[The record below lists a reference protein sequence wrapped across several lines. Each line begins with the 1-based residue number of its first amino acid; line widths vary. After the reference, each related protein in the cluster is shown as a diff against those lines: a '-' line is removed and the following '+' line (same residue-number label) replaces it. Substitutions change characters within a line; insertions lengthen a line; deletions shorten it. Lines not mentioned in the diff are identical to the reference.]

1 MHQEVKVVNIV
12 RNWLEV
18 QENIEKACFKSGRDP
33 KSITVVA
40 VTKYLDVEQ
49 LKAVFEAGLEHIGEN
64 RVQDAL
70 PKWEEYR
77 ERGTWHFIGHLQ
89 TNKVK
94 YVLGKFKYIHSLDR
108 LSLAEEIEKRAAQQ
122 ELIVP
127 CFVQVN
133 VSGEESKYGLA
144 PHEVEPFIE
153 QLASYPHIQAIGL
166 MTMAPFV
173 DDPEQTRPVFQRLKE
188 LQLQLQEK
196 QFAHAPLT
204 ELSMGMSNDYQ
215 VAVEEGATYLRLGSC
230 LFRN

>member
-1 MHQEVKVVNIV
+1 MNIV

-77 ERGTWHFIGHLQ
+77 ERGTWRFDSAILQ

-108 LSLAEEIEKRAAQQ
+108 LSLAEEIEKGR
-122 ELIVP
+122 LNRSLS
-127 CFVQVN
+127 F
-133 VSGEESKYGLA
+133 
-144 PHEVEPFIE
+144 
-153 QLASYPHIQAIGL
+153 
-166 MTMAPFV
+166 
-173 DDPEQTRPVFQRLKE
+173 PV
-188 LQLQLQEK
+188 
-196 QFAHAPLT
+196 
-204 ELSMGMSNDYQ
+204 
-215 VAVEEGATYLRLGSC
+215 
-230 LFRN
+230 LFRSMYRVRNQNMGWLPMKWNPLSNSWRPIPIFKR